1 MKRLNEI
8 EARANAATEGP
19 WEVEPYR
26 DERRKEEGDIDSITG
41 PGPTTIVEQLG
52 CDCCDVGLSVAD
64 PDAEFIAHAR
74 QDVPALVAALRAVL
88 ELHPR
93 EGVMSVDPER
103 GLVEDEAVCAECI
116 VNYEPAPWPCPT
128 VAAIRQHLGEGD

>member
-1 MKRLNEI
+1 MKRLDEI
-8 EARANAATEGP
+8 EARANAASPGP
-19 WEVEPYR
+19 WFDEERNLDEPWDLTTVYYGFHNGETPDR
-26 DERRKEEGDIDSITG
+26 D
-41 PGPTTIVEQLG
+41 L
-52 CDCCDVGLSVAD
+52 VAEAAYD
-64 PDAEFIAHAR
+64 NAEFIAHAR

-93 EGVMSVDPER
+93 AGVVSVDPER

-128 VAAIRQHLGEGD
+128 VAAIRQHLGEDA